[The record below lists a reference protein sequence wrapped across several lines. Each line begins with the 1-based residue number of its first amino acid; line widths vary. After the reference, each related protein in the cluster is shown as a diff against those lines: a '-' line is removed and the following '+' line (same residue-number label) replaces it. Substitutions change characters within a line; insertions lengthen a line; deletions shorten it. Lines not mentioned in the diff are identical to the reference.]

1 MGPFGPLEII
11 CLATGFT
18 GALTLV
24 FIARA
29 FARWRRPGCS
39 VSVFCSPKG
48 GCTDAL
54 VGQIKSAKKEVLMQV
69 SAFSSKTIAQALV
82 DAKTRGLNVDIL
94 VQGGESKTHAEMM
107 GLLGEGLTP
116 QFDAEHPG
124 DEHVVVIDGTTVLT
138 GSFSY
143 THIAE
148 VEEACSLLL
157 IQGAPDV
164 ARRYRDWFLEHKS
177 HSELARRK
185 VTAPPAEKAEKKEAA

>member
-1 MGPFGPLEII
+1 MEGIL
-11 CLATGFT
+11 LATGFT

-29 FARWRRPGCS
+29 IARWRRPGCS
-39 VSVFCSPKG
+39 VSVYCSPKG

-54 VGQIKSAKKEVLMQV
+54 VGQIALAKKEVLMQV
-69 SAFSSKTIAQALV
+69 SAFSSKTIAQALI
-82 DAKTRGLNVDIL
+82 DAKARGLHVDIL

-124 DEHVVVIDGTTVLT
+124 DEHVVIIDSGTVLT

-148 VEEACSLLL
+148 VEEACSLVL

-185 VTAPPAEKAEKKEAA
+185 ASVTAPPAERKEAA